1 MLGIPLTVWLLGLT
15 FALILAVGLAKDL
28 LKAAVALAAASV
40 FLSVVLFHHGAW
52 VAAVFEL
59 SVCAGLITV
68 LFVSTVS
75 LTKDSDQNEES
86 RITGYLLPAF
96 LLFFIG
102 LDFFALKWIDRF
114 VPPVQTMVQA
124 ATGTSGFSAAFWGE
138 RTTDVLGQ
146 AALILAGVFAI
157 LALFKRTA
165 KHHSPEGGK
174 HE

>member
-1 MLGIPLTVWLLGLT
+1 MGTILLLGLV
-15 FALILAVGLAKDL
+15 FVLILAVGFVKDL
-28 LKAAVALAAASV
+28 LKAAISLAAASV
-40 FLSVVLFHHGAW
+40 FLSVVLFQHGAW

-86 RITGYLLPAF
+86 KITGYLLPAF

-102 LDFFALKWIDRF
+102 VDVFALNWIEHLTN
-114 VPPVQTMVQA
+114 PSGPMVA
-124 ATGTSGFSAAFWGE
+124 ADKITAGFSNVYWGE

-146 AALILAGVFAI
+146 AALVLAGVFAI

-165 KHHSPEGGK
+165 KQNAPEGGK

>member
-1 MLGIPLTVWLLGLT
+1 MGTILLLLLV
-15 FALILAVGLAKDL
+15 FALILAVALVKDL

-40 FLSVVLFHHGAW
+40 FLSVVLFQHGAW

-75 LTKDSDQNEES
+75 LTKDSDQNEEAK
-86 RITGYLLPAF
+86 ITGYLLPAF
-96 LLFFIG
+96 LLFFVG
-102 LDFFALKWIDRF
+102 VDFFALKWIEKF
-114 VPPVQTMVQA
+114 IQPAKEIAQA
-124 ATGTSGFSAAFWGE
+124 ATETSGFSAEFWGA
-138 RTTDVLGQ
+138 RTTDILGQ

-165 KHHSPEGGK
+165 KHHSHEEGK

>member
-1 MLGIPLTVWLLGLT
+1 MGNI
-15 FALILAVGLAKDL
+15 LILALLFLLVLGVVLVKDL
-28 LKAAVALAAASV
+28 LKAAVALALASV
-40 FLSVVLFHHGAW
+40 MLSVVLFRAGMW
-52 VAAVFEL
+52 MAATFEL

-86 RITGYLLPAF
+86 KISGYLLPAF

-102 LDFFALKWIDRF
+102 IDFFAVKWIGKTIS
-114 VPPVQTMVQA
+114 P
-124 ATGTSGFSAAFWGE
+124 ATQGAQMISGSLSGFSKVFWGE
-138 RTTDVLGQ
+138 RTTDILGQ

-157 LALFKRTA
+157 LSLFKRKA
-165 KHHSPEGGK
+165 IKHGSQ

>member
-1 MLGIPLTVWLLGLT
+1 MGTIWLLGIT
-15 FALILAVGLAKDL
+15 FALILAVGFAKDL
-28 LKAAVALAAASV
+28 LKAAIALAAASV
-40 FLSVVLFHHGAW
+40 FLSLVLFHHGAW

-86 RITGYLLPAF
+86 KITGYLLPAF

-102 LDFFALKWIDRF
+102 VDFFALKWIGEF
-114 VPPVQTMVQA
+114 VPKAKAITESA
-124 ATGTSGFSAAFWGE
+124 SGTSGFSAVFWGE

-165 KHHSPEGGK
+165 QHHAPEGGK

>member
-1 MLGIPLTVWLLGLT
+1 MGTILLLLLV
-15 FALILAVGLAKDL
+15 FALVLAVGLAKDL

-86 RITGYLLPAF
+86 KITGYLLPAF
-96 LLFFIG
+96 LLFFVG
-102 LDFFALKWIDRF
+102 VDFFALKWIDRF
-114 VPPVQTMVQA
+114 VPPAKDLLKA
-124 ATGTSGFSAAFWGE
+124 ATGTAGFSAAFWGE

-165 KHHSPEGGK
+165 KPHAHEGGK

>member
-1 MLGIPLTVWLLGLT
+1 MGTILLLLLV

-28 LKAAVALAAASV
+28 LKAAIALAAASV

-59 SVCAGLITV
+59 SVCSGLITV
-68 LFVSTVS
+68 LFVSTIS
-75 LTKDSDQNEES
+75 LTKDSDQNEEAK
-86 RITGYLLPAF
+86 ITGYLLPAF

-102 LDFFALKWIDRF
+102 VDFFALKWIGKF
-114 VPPVQTMVQA
+114 IQPANEIAQA
-124 ATGTSGFSAAFWGE
+124 ATGTAGFSAEFWGS

-146 AALILAGVFAI
+146 SALILAGVFAI
-157 LALFKRTA
+157 LALFKRVA
-165 KHHSPEGGK
+165 KHSPEGMK

>member
-1 MLGIPLTVWLLGLT
+1 MFTIWLLGITL
-15 FALILAVGLAKDL
+15 ALILAVGLAKDL
-28 LKAAVALAAASV
+28 LKAAVSLAAASV
-40 FLSVVLFHHGAW
+40 FLSLVLFHHGAW

-68 LFVSTVS
+68 LFVSSIS

-86 RITGYLLPAF
+86 KVTGYLLPAF

-102 LDFFALKWIDRF
+102 VDFFALKWISSLTNPGG
-114 VPPVQTMVQA
+114 VMVA
-124 ATGTSGFSAAFWGE
+124 ADKITQGFSLAFWGD

-165 KHHSPEGGK
+165 THHSHEEGK

>member
-1 MLGIPLTVWLLGLT
+1 MGTIWLLGLT

-40 FLSVVLFHHGAW
+40 FLSIVLFQHGAW

-68 LFVSTVS
+68 LFVSTIS

-86 RITGYLLPAF
+86 KSTGYLLPAF

-102 LDFFALKWIDRF
+102 VDFFALKWIDRF
-114 VPPVQTMVQA
+114 IQPAKEISEKIVEA
-124 ATGTSGFSAAFWGE
+124 GKATSGFSAVFWGE
-138 RTTDVLGQ
+138 RTTDILGQ

-165 KHHSPEGGK
+165 KHHAPEGGK

>member
-1 MLGIPLTVWLLGLT
+1 MFTIWLLGIT

-28 LKAAVALAAASV
+28 LKAAVSLAAASV
-40 FLSVVLFHHGAW
+40 FLSLVLFHHGAW

-68 LFVSTVS
+68 LFVSSIS

-86 RITGYLLPAF
+86 KVTGYLLPAF

-102 LDFFALKWIDRF
+102 VDFFALKWIAST
-114 VPPVQTMVQA
+114 PVTPGGVMVA
-124 ATGTSGFSAAFWGE
+124 ADKITQGFSLAFWGD

-157 LALFKRTA
+157 LALFKRSAT
-165 KHHSPEGGK
+165 HQSHEGGK
-174 HE
+174 HD

>member
-1 MLGIPLTVWLLGLT
+1 MATIWLLVLT
-15 FALILAVGLAKDL
+15 FLLILAVGFAKDL

-40 FLSVVLFHHGAW
+40 FLSLVLFYHGAW
-52 VAAVFEL
+52 VAGVFEL

-86 RITGYLLPAF
+86 KISRFLLPAF

-102 LDFFALKWIDRF
+102 IDIFAMKWIEGHLLKATNA
-114 VPPVQTMVQA
+114 PIA
-124 ATGTSGFSAAFWGE
+124 ASDVTKGFSEVFWGA

-165 KHHSPEGGK
+165 AKPHAAEGGK

>member
-1 MLGIPLTVWLLGLT
+1 MGTIWLLGLT

-40 FLSVVLFHHGAW
+40 FLSVVLFQHGAW

-86 RITGYLLPAF
+86 KITGYLLPAF

-102 LDFFALKWIDRF
+102 VDFFALKWIDKF
-114 VPPVQTMVQA
+114 IQPAGAMLEADKITA
-124 ATGTSGFSAAFWGE
+124 GFSKVFWGE

-165 KHHSPEGGK
+165 KHHAPEGGK

>member
-1 MLGIPLTVWLLGLT
+1 MGTIFLLLLV

-40 FLSVVLFHHGAW
+40 FLSVVLFQHGAW

-75 LTKDSDQNEES
+75 LTKDSDQNDES
-86 RITGYLLPAF
+86 TVTAYLLPAF

-102 LDFFALKWIDRF
+102 VDFFALKWIDKF
-114 VPPVQTMVQA
+114 IQPAKEIAEA
-124 ATGTSGFSAAFWGE
+124 ATGTSGFSAVFWGE

-165 KHHSPEGGK
+165 KTHALEGGK

>member
-1 MLGIPLTVWLLGLT
+1 MSTILLLLLV
-15 FALILAVGLAKDL
+15 FALILAVGLARDL

-68 LFVSTVS
+68 LFVSTIS

-86 RITGYLLPAF
+86 KITGYLLPAF

-102 LDFFALKWIDRF
+102 VDYFALKWIAKFIQPAKDF
-114 VPPVQTMVQA
+114 TQA
-124 ATGTSGFSAAFWGE
+124 ATGTAGFSAEFWGS

-157 LALFKRTA
+157 LSLFKRVA
-165 KHHSPEGGK
+165 KHSHEGRK

>member
-1 MLGIPLTVWLLGLT
+1 MAAQVINIINASMEV
-15 FALILAVGLAKDL
+15 AVNITTEGV
-28 LKAAVALAAASV
+28 KA
-40 FLSVVLFHHGAW
+40 
-52 VAAVFEL
+52 
-59 SVCAGLITV
+59 
-68 LFVSTVS
+68 TVS

-86 RITGYLLPAF
+86 KITGYLLPAF

-102 LDFFALKWIDRF
+102 VDFFALKWIDKF
-114 VPPVQTMVQA
+114 IQPAGAMLEADKITA
-124 ATGTSGFSAAFWGE
+124 GFSKVFWGE

-165 KHHSPEGGK
+165 KHHAPEGGK

>member
-1 MLGIPLTVWLLGLT
+1 MGTILLLLLV
-15 FALILAVGLAKDL
+15 FVLILAVGLAKDL
-28 LKAAVALAAASV
+28 LKAAVALAAASI
-40 FLSVVLFHHGAW
+40 FLSVILFQHGAW

-68 LFVSTVS
+68 LFVSVVS

-86 RITGYLLPAF
+86 KITGFLLPAF

-102 LDFFALKWIDRF
+102 VDFFALKWIDKF
-114 VPPVQTMVQA
+114 IQPAKEILQA
-124 ATGTSGFSAAFWGE
+124 TTGTSGFSAEFWGA

-157 LALFKRTA
+157 LSLFKRTA
-165 KHHSPEGGK
+165 RPHAPEGGK

>member
-1 MLGIPLTVWLLGLT
+1 MFGIPATIWLLGIS

-40 FLSVVLFHHGAW
+40 FLSLVLFNHGAW

-68 LFVSTVS
+68 LFVSSIS
-75 LTKDSDQNEES
+75 LTKDSDQKEES
-86 RITGYLLPAF
+86 KITGFLLPAF

-102 LDFFALKWIDRF
+102 IDFLALKWIGSLTN
-114 VPPVQTMVQA
+114 PGGAMIA
-124 ATGTSGFSAAFWGE
+124 ADKVTEGFSLAFWDK

-157 LALFKRTA
+157 LALFKRSAT
-165 KHHSPEGGK
+165 HQSHEGGK
-174 HE
+174 HD

>member
-1 MLGIPLTVWLLGLT
+1 MGTIWLLALI

-40 FLSVVLFHHGAW
+40 FLSVVLFLHGTW

-86 RITGYLLPAF
+86 KITGYLLPAF
-96 LLFFIG
+96 LLFFLG
-102 LDFFALKWIDRF
+102 VDFFALKWIDAF
-114 VPPVQTMVQA
+114 IAPGKTILEA
-124 ATGTSGFSAAFWGE
+124 AKGTAGFSAVFWGE

-157 LALFKRTA
+157 LALFKRTTKPTA
-165 KHHSPEGGK
+165 HEGGT

>member
-1 MLGIPLTVWLLGLT
+1 MSTILLLLLV
-15 FALILAVGLAKDL
+15 FLLVLAVGLAKDL

-40 FLSVVLFHHGAW
+40 FLAAVLFLHGAW

-102 LDFFALKWIDRF
+102 VDFFALKWIDRF
-114 VPPVQTMVQA
+114 IPPAKQILEA
-124 ATGTSGFSAAFWGE
+124 AKDTAGFSREFWGA

-146 AALILAGVFAI
+146 SALVLAGVFAI

-165 KHHSPEGGK
+165 KNSHQEGK

>member
-1 MLGIPLTVWLLGLT
+1 MGTILLLLLI
-15 FALILAVGLAKDL
+15 FALILAVALAKDL

-40 FLSVVLFHHGAW
+40 FLSVVLFQHGAW

-75 LTKDSDQNEES
+75 MTKDSDQNEES
-86 RITGYLLPAF
+86 KITGFLLPAF

-102 LDFFALKWIDRF
+102 VDYIALKWIGPF
-114 VPPVQTMVQA
+114 IHQVAHAANESTQA
-124 ATGTSGFSAAFWGE
+124 ATGTSGFSAEFWGT

-146 AALILAGVFAI
+146 SALILAGVFAI
-157 LALFKRTA
+157 LALFKRTT
-165 KHHSPEGGK
+165 KHHALEGGK

>member
-1 MLGIPLTVWLLGLT
+1 MATIWLLGLT
-15 FALILAVGLAKDL
+15 FVLILAVALAKDL

-40 FLSVVLFHHGAW
+40 FLSLVLFHHGAW

-68 LFVSTVS
+68 LFVSTIS

-86 RITGYLLPAF
+86 KVSGYMLPAF

-102 LDFFALKWIDRF
+102 IDFYALKWINRYIPTPSD
-114 VPPVQTMVQA
+114 TAEAILKA
-124 ATGTSGFSAAFWGE
+124 ADKTSGFSSIFWSE
-138 RTTDVLGQ
+138 RTTDILGQ
-146 AALILAGVFAI
+146 SALILAGVFAI

-165 KHHSPEGGK
+165 KHHSHEGEK
-174 HE
+174 HV

>member
-1 MLGIPLTVWLLGLT
+1 MGSILLLALM
-15 FALILAVGLAKDL
+15 FLLILGVVLLKDL

-40 FLSVVLFHHGAW
+40 ILSVVLFRHGAW
-52 VAAVFEL
+52 MAATFEL

-86 RITGYLLPAF
+86 KISGYLLPAF

-102 LDFFALKWIDRF
+102 IDFFAVKWIGK
-114 VPPVQTMVQA
+114 VISP
-124 ATGTSGFSAAFWGE
+124 ATQGAQLIGGSLSGFSKVFWGE
-138 RTTDVLGQ
+138 RTTDILGQ
-146 AALILAGVFAI
+146 AGLTLAGVFAI
-157 LALFKRTA
+157 LALFKR
-165 KHHSPEGGK
+165 KVIQNGSK